1 MRLMFNNIEF
11 DVLFV
16 FMLGTI
22 IGLCIC
28 LIFQKISKNISSV
41 KEQSLIQDS
50 TKEFFGALDDLKNII
65 DHISLPIL
73 VISHQ
78 TAPISASLRN
88 QFKEHFKYFTNNIAY
103 DLNIYAYN
111 HYNDVFLDILRHPLF
126 IQTLE
131 SQSNGSVVEIEIQF
145 ELPKFYYFKLVF
157 HSFDRPETLEN
168 IVLITIIDQSQLIS
182 FNQMRTDFIAHASH
196 ELRTPLTSL
205 DGFVQTLLTMDNTEP
220 EMQRRFLDIMQMQV
234 GRMIRLTNGLLAL
247 SRVERDEYRLIKE
260 QVNLKEVLKQ
270 ILEEARFKIKDK
282 TVDLEYKDSVEGQD
296 VEIDAEKDQLFQIFH
311 NLLENAMRY
320 APLGDNQDAKVICE
334 IAFSE
339 DRIKW
344 PGLGWVVSIKD
355 NGPGIEKNHIPRLT
369 ERFYRADDKNGGTG
383 LGLAIVKHLV
393 TRHKGSMIIESQ
405 LGKGSC
411 FSIWFPMHY
420 T

>member
-1 MRLMFNNIEF
+1 MFNNIEF

-16 FMLGTI
+16 FILGAI
-22 IGLCIC
+22 IGLSIRF
-28 LIFQKISKNISSV
+28 IFQQISRNIISV
-41 KEQSLIQDS
+41 KEHSIVQDS
-50 TKEFFGALDDLKNII
+50 SKGFFTTLDDLKVII

-78 TAPISASLRN
+78 KTPISASLRN
-88 QFKEHFKYFTNNIAY
+88 EYKEHFKYFTNNIAY
-103 DLNIYAYN
+103 DFNIYAYN
-111 HYNDVFLDILRHPLF
+111 HYNDVFLDIFRHPLF

-131 SQSNGSVVEIEIQF
+131 TQSKDSVVEIEIQF

-157 HSFDRPETLEN
+157 NSFDRPVHLEN
-168 IVLITIIDQSQLIS
+168 IVLVSIIDQSQSIS

-205 DGFVQTLLTMDNTEP
+205 DGFVQTLLKMDDADP
-220 EMQRRFLDIMQMQV
+220 EMQKKFLDIMQMQV

-247 SRVERDEYRLIKE
+247 SRVERDEYKLIKE
-260 QVNLKEVLKQ
+260 HVNLKDVLQQ
-270 ILEEARFKIKDK
+270 ILEEARFKMKDRGII
-282 TVDLEYKDSVEGQD
+282 LEYKDHAEAQ
-296 VEIDAEKDQLFQIFH
+296 EIEIYAEKDQLFQIFH

-320 APLGDNQDAKVICE
+320 APLGNHQEATVICE
-334 IAFSE
+334 LSFSE

-393 TRHKGSMIIESQ
+393 TRHKGALIIESQ

-411 FSIWFPMHY
+411 FSIWFPMNY